1 MDGSGIKLDYKNQ
14 PEQKESGQHS
24 SVATLWTLTVGGEEQ
39 SYLSETLKDEPVPH
53 DEKKQKSE
61 SKKTNRIIS
70 CFLQGLINII
80 ADLLCGKGIFLNGL
94 YPQTSYAVNT
104 S

>member
-1 MDGSGIKLDYKNQ
+1 MA
-14 PEQKESGQHS
+14 
-24 SVATLWTLTVGGEEQ
+24 VATLWTVTVGSDQ
-39 SYLSETLKDEPVPH
+39 QRHLSETLKNQLSNSGE
-53 DEKKQKSE
+53 ENQESQFKKA
-61 SKKTNRIIS
+61 NRTVS

-94 YPQTSYAVNT
+94 FPQSPLAMNT